1 MKPWITLWR
10 STCLK
15 FRYAYCL
22 QSWSPAGTA
31 SWRKR
36 LRSCM
41 FAHTCTYPHIH
52 KDLCGLVY
60 VNLFLN
66 EFYINLKNRFILF
79 YDIWPS
85 ILCFQ
90 VQNHVNQNISLSSSY
105 LYCWY
110 VLSFLLESSRIRYIF
125 LRIWLSQTETQQ
137 IILLQK
143 PYVLCVNVNL
153 NRFFFLVQAEKQRPG
168 KWKENMLYIA
178 KVSSV
183 IVSMWICK

>member
-52 KDLCGLVY
+52 KDLCGSVY

-66 EFYINLKNRFILF
+66 EFYINLKNRFTLF
-79 YDIWPS
+79 YDMGHQYCVFRCRTMLIR
-85 ILCFQ
+85 IFHLAQ
-90 VQNHVNQNISLSSSY
+90 V
-105 LYCWY
+105 
-110 VLSFLLESSRIRYIF
+110 IF
-125 LRIWLSQTETQQ
+125 IVDMCSH
-137 IILLQK
+137 
-143 PYVLCVNVNL
+143 
-153 NRFFFLVQAEKQRPG
+153 FFLSHQESDIYFWGFDYHKQ
-168 KWKENMLYIA
+168 KLSK
-178 KVSSV
+178 
-183 IVSMWICK
+183 